1 MKGTN
6 NFIHK
11 LYNLGSLLG
20 AQRNLAPVKSMPS
33 IFQDFPSGPVVR
45 TLCFHCRRCQFDP
58 WLASQGPT
66 CHVAWPKHFFKCPLY
81 LILSHFHSCM
91 HSFNHLNVFVKLLLL
106 AMWQISIPKPANT

>member
-33 IFQDFPSGPVVR
+33 IFQDFLVVQWLG
-45 TLCFHCRRCQFDP
+45 LC
-58 WLASQGPT
+58 ASTAGD
-66 CHVAWPKHFFKCPLY
+66 AS
-81 LILSHFHSCM
+81 LIPGWRAKVPH
-91 HSFNHLNVFVKLLLL
+91 
-106 AMWQISIPKPANT
+106 AMWHGQNIFLNAHCT